1 MIEVQVPKDVSVYE
15 SPLVGPL
22 TARQTVCVAV
32 AAAIEYVYYNIVQT
46 VAPNTLICVGMLFAV
61 PVLYLAVGKP
71 YGMKPETYIYYYLLP
86 SLVGNK
92 NRPYETKL
100 TYDTMLELIDEQEEL
115 AAEQSGKIKGN
126 KKNDKKNK
134 NAKKKSPRRPRSKQD
149 TMYA

>member
-46 VAPNTLICVGMLFAV
+46 VAPNIDMNTLICVGMLFAV

-71 YGMKPETYIYYYLLP
+71 YGMKPETYVSIICTAY
-86 SLVGNK
+86 
-92 NRPYETKL
+92 
-100 TYDTMLELIDEQEEL
+100 TY
-115 AAEQSGKIKGN
+115 
-126 KKNDKKNK
+126 
-134 NAKKKSPRRPRSKQD
+134 SPRALMSLSMMSSMSRSFLHTFTRFKNFSLIILF
-149 TMYA
+149 TVLFFVFSYLIC

>member
-46 VAPNTLICVGMLFAV
+46 VAPNIDMNTLICVGMLFAV

-100 TYDTMLELIDEQEEL
+100 TYDTIDEQEEL